1 MSIGNV
7 DQALTQLQNQTA
19 QVNYQNSRE
28 TVGSGKMDQNAF
40 LRLLMTQLSQQ
51 DPLEPVD
58 NAEFISQQA
67 QFTQI
72 EKTDELIRTMSQANA
87 LTQGAAVVG
96 KTVEITTEAGPVTG
110 VVDSVNFND
119 GEASIN
125 VNGVAHPMSS
135 ITKILSGI

>member
-1 MSIGNV
+1 MSITNV

-19 QVNYQNSRE
+19 QVNFQNSRQN
-28 TVGSGKMDQNAF
+28 VGSGKMNQQAF

-51 DPLEPVD
+51 DPMEPVD
-58 NAEFISQQA
+58 NAQFISQQA

-72 EKTDELIRTMSQANA
+72 EKTDELIKTMSQANA

-96 KTVEITTEAGPVTG
+96 KTVELKTDKGSITGM
-110 VVDSVNFND
+110 VDSVNFNN

-125 VNGVAHPMSS
+125 VNGVAHPMGN
-135 ITKILSGI
+135 ITKILSGA